1 MIKSA
6 YRGLSIL
13 EISKIAIYE
22 FWFDYVKTKMQRRR
36 KIISHEYSQL
46 YRLYKSRRHIPR
58 QDKIYDNLNY

>member
-22 FWFDYVKTKMQRRR
+22 LWFDYVKAKMQRIRR
-36 KIISHEYSQL
+36 IMSHEYSQL
-46 YRLYKSRRHIPR
+46 YRLYKSRRHFPR
-58 QDKIYDNLNY
+58 